1 MDHMLVRGQEI
12 HDKQPQQYNPT
23 ILDEIIWSKM
33 PFQSSRPAEMSWA
46 TTSTSGS
53 NRRNSQTSPLG
64 GRFGATCDTSN
75 TALLPSYATSSSC
88 DGSWTSGATDHEEVE
103 GDGISDEWEQDS
115 NTASIV
121 PKIEPIEDN
130 DVAMAKLGH
139 MPLAPKETTNSSFKQ
154 KRPRGRPKKNTVPV
168 AANST
173 KVVKGRSKTGCIT
186 CRKRKKKCDEAKPG
200 CRS

>member
-1 MDHMLVRGQEI
+1 M
-12 HDKQPQQYNPT
+12 
-23 ILDEIIWSKM
+23 S
-33 PFQSSRPAEMSWA
+33 FQSSRPADTSWA

-53 NRRNSQTSPLG
+53 DTRNSQTSPLG
-64 GRFGATCDTSN
+64 GRFGATCETSN
-75 TALLPSYATSSSC
+75 TALLLYTTSSSC

-115 NTASIV
+115 NTASII

-130 DVAMAKLGH
+130 EVAMAKLKH
-139 MPLAPKETTNSSFKQ
+139 VPLEPKETANLSFKQ
-154 KRPRGRPKKNTVPV
+154 KRPRGRPKKNTVPA